1 MDNAQMKIGQINA
14 VLYAAEEVISRT
26 SFNDRGTELMAKET
40 AYDHI
45 KKILAD
51 KCPWEGENENR
62 VDRR

>member
-14 VLYAAEEVISRT
+14 VIYASEEVISRT
-26 SFNDRGTELMAKET
+26 SFYDRGTELMAKET

-51 KCPWEGENENR
+51 QCPWKGGENER
-62 VDRR
+62 T